1 MSGSEIVE
9 FQDMGL
15 GFRIVRASSAFVR
28 VADMLDRP
36 SLPKVGQIMVRNLF
50 FEKEP
55 TRRFVCIPL

>member
-9 FQDMGL
+9 FRDMGL
-15 GFRIVRASSAFVR
+15 GFRIVRASSALVR
-28 VADMLDRP
+28 VTDMLDRP
-36 SLPKVGQIMVRNLF
+36 SLPKVGQIMVRNPF